1 MNEIIYIIGSACL
14 SVLII
19 NAEPI
24 RYLLTYFNLEDKKL
38 FNCAMCFGTWIG
50 LAIALV
56 YSVELILVPIV
67 AIVSSFIDKKLY
79 E

>member
-14 SVLII
+14 AVLTI

-24 RYLLTYFNLEDKKL
+24 RDVLRFFKLQDKKL